1 MEHEL
6 KIYPKY
12 FEDVISGKKKF
23 EIRKND
29 RKFAIGDVLILKEWD
44 NIKYSGR
51 LVRAEVIYLLSDN
64 SIGIQP
70 GYVVMGIKKFVCG

>member
-6 KIYPKY
+6 KIYPQY

-29 RKFAIGDVLILKEWD
+29 RKYDVVSN
-44 NIKYSGR
+44 NII
-51 LVRAEVIYLLSDN
+51 EVN
-64 SIGIQP
+64 EN
-70 GYVVMGIKKFVCG
+70 

>member
-6 KIYPKY
+6 KIYPQY
-12 FEDVISGKKKF
+12 FADVISGKKKF

-29 RKFAIGDVLILKEWD
+29 RKYRVGDILILKEWD

-51 LVRAEVIYLLSDN
+51 EARAEVIYLIDDKFV
-64 SIGIQP
+64 GIQP
-70 GYVVMGIKKFVCG
+70 GYVVMGIELIR

>member
-6 KIYPKY
+6 KIYPQY

-29 RKFAIGDVLILKEWD
+29 RKYRVGDILILKEWD

-51 LVRAEVIYLLSDN
+51 EARAEVIYLIDD
-64 SIGIQP
+64 IFVGIQP
-70 GYVVMGIKKFVCG
+70 VYVVMGISLIR

>member
-6 KIYPKY
+6 KIYPQY

-29 RKFAIGDVLILKEWD
+29 RKYRVGDILILKEWD

-51 LVRAEVIYLLSDN
+51 EARAEVIYLINDKFV
-64 SIGIQP
+64 GIQP
-70 GYVVMGIKKFVCG
+70 GYVVMGISLIR

>member
-23 EIRKND
+23 EIRKTD

-64 SIGIQP
+64 FIGIQP
-70 GYVVMGIKKFVCG
+70 GYVVMGIKKLEN

>member
-29 RKFAIGDVLILKEWD
+29 RKFTIGDVLIL
-44 NIKYSGR
+44 I
-51 LVRAEVIYLLSDN
+51 RAEVIYLLSDN
-64 SIGIQP
+64 FIGIQP
-70 GYVVMGIKKFVCG
+70 GYVVMGIKKLEN